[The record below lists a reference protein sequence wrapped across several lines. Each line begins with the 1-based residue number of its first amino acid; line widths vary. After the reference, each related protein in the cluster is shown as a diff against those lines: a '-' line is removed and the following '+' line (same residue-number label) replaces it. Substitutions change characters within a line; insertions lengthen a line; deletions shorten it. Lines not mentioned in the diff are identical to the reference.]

1 MDWIDIASV
10 DAFPPG
16 TRRTLEV
23 EGLPV
28 AVFNVD
34 GEYFAIADVCTHEE
48 ETLSD
53 GFLEDHEIVCP
64 RHGAHFSLVTG
75 MALSPPAYEPVATF
89 PVRVEEGIVQL
100 GTVAKT

>member
-1 MDWIDIASV
+1 MDWIPVASAE
-10 DAFPPG
+10 AFPPG
-16 TRRTLEV
+16 TFRRLDI

-34 GEYFAIADVCTHEE
+34 GRYFAIADVCTHEE

-53 GFLEDHEIVCP
+53 GFVEGTEVICP

-75 MALSPPAYEPVATF
+75 AALSPPAYEPVATF
-89 PVRVEEGIVQL
+89 PVRVEDGIVQL
-100 GTVAKT
+100 GTTAGT